1 MSYNI
6 TGTTITLTRGDTFEA
21 LVSATKRDGTH
32 TIKITTLAQ
41 LKVALQAAKTY
52 IDGQIGGLGTLA
64 GKSEVA
70 YDDLAAALKTLID
83 GKAAQATVD
92 TVKTFSKDYKTVT
105 TVYANGNQLVKTFS
119 DDMKTIT
126 SVLTDS
132 EGTVI
137 ATETKTLSDD
147 GLTISTDV
155 VYG

>member
-21 LVSATKRDGTH
+21 LVSATKRDGTM
-32 TIKITTLAQ
+32 KI
-41 LKVALQAAKTY
+41 
-52 IDGQIGGLGTLA
+52 LA
-64 GKSEVA
+64 GQTKSYV
-70 YDDLAAALKTLID
+70 D
-83 GKAAQATVD
+83 GKVGSASDIQSGD

>member
-1 MSYNI
+1 MPDYK
-6 TGTTITLTRGDTFEA
+6 
-21 LVSATKRDGTH
+21 LVSLEQM
-32 TIKITTLAQ
+32 KI
-41 LKVALQAAKTY
+41 
-52 IDGQIGGLGTLA
+52 LA
-64 GKSEVA
+64 GQTKSYVV
-70 YDDLAAALKTLID
+70 
-83 GKAAQATVD
+83 GKVGCRSD
-92 TVKTFSKDYKTVT
+92 SLYVYRFKTFSNYFKKLK

>member
-1 MSYNI
+1 MPDYK
-6 TGTTITLTRGDTFEA
+6 
-21 LVSATKRDGTH
+21 LVSLEQM
-32 TIKITTLAQ
+32 KI
-41 LKVALQAAKTY
+41 
-52 IDGQIGGLGTLA
+52 LA
-64 GKSEVA
+64 GQTKSYV
-70 YDDLAAALKTLID
+70 D
-83 GKAAQATVD
+83 GKVGSASDIQSGD

-137 ATETKTLSDD
+137 AAETKTLSDY

>member
-1 MSYNI
+1 MEYAES
-6 TGTTITLTRGDTFEA
+6 GL
-21 LVSATKRDGTH
+21 
-32 TIKITTLAQ
+32 
-41 LKVALQAAKTY
+41 LKVAFRPLEAYKELY
-52 IDGQIGGLGTLA
+52 LYLLA
-64 GKSEVA
+64 GVWTVIFMRANITSPPATLFRYYQQPGQTKSYV
-70 YDDLAAALKTLID
+70 D
-83 GKAAQATVD
+83 GKVGSASDIQSGD

>member
-1 MSYNI
+1 MPDYK
-6 TGTTITLTRGDTFEA
+6 
-21 LVSATKRDGTH
+21 LVSLEQM
-32 TIKITTLAQ
+32 KI
-41 LKVALQAAKTY
+41 
-52 IDGQIGGLGTLA
+52 LA
-64 GKSEVA
+64 GQTKSYV
-70 YDDLAAALKTLID
+70 D
-83 GKAAQATVD
+83 GKVGSASDIQSGD
-92 TVKTFSKDYKTVT
+92 TVKTFSKDYKTVTVT

>member
-1 MSYNI
+1 MGEENRSLLEKEI
-6 TGTTITLTRGDTFEA
+6 KAEIKRLGSLESGSQEHTTAVDSLTK
-21 LVSATKRDGTH
+21 LYK
-32 TIKITTLAQ
+32 
-41 LKVALQAAKTY
+41 LKLEEDIQS
-52 IDGQIGGLGTLA
+52 G
-64 GKSEVA
+64 
-70 YDDLAAALKTLID
+70 
-83 GKAAQATVD
+83 D